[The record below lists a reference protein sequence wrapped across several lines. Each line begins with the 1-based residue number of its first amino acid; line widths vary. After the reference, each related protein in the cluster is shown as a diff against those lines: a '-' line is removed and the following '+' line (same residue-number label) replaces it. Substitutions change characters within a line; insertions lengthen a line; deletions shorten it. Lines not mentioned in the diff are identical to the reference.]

1 MSKKSKYGLSI
12 FSALIIILIALSL
25 TFKNA
30 QDNSVKVT
38 SISGDEKEL
47 DNINLVNSNISS
59 RMFSDRT
66 EDKDIKSRSYLI
78 SSKNSEKLNLN
89 KDKNNSL
96 YLSSKTKKYI
106 PLENDSTGVYS
117 DSYISNDNDELLI
130 NFYDRDFKEALY
142 NYDDNLFKFK
152 LKKDSDLY
160 KYIKKDSNT
169 SVYNIGHNN
178 KKYCIVVVDNENEFR
193 DKQEKDLANKSSTEG
208 KKYKYNGKIFV
219 LEMNFK
225 DKNYKEISS
234 VDISDEFNEMPS
246 IGYVSAFDKIIVS
259 IESKY
264 KGKYFIFDTEKNT
277 VVPQNIENLP
287 KSNDDNRPISVL
299 SIVEGNFP
307 YYDKKDNKLNIIHT
321 DIKNGS
327 IVIFKYILEDNQL
340 KFSEKVDTKIPMI
353 NDTYAISKDNKVIKT
368 DINRQNMDEDS
379 TQTPY
384 MISVSS
390 DMPNYYLL
398 LNQSKNDKII
408 FFKVVSIDIFKNM
421 NHKSTE
427 NINYG
432 YQNLGSNP
440 ALEINIYDKKA
451 NKVVYQGLIDGPVR
465 SNLFDF
471 ILCDVEDINK

>member
-1 MSKKSKYGLSI
+1 M
-12 FSALIIILIALSL
+12 
-25 TFKNA
+25 
-30 QDNSVKVT
+30 
-38 SISGDEKEL
+38 
-47 DNINLVNSNISS
+47 
-59 RMFSDRT
+59 
-66 EDKDIKSRSYLI
+66 
-78 SSKNSEKLNLN
+78 
-89 KDKNNSL
+89 
-96 YLSSKTKKYI
+96 
-106 PLENDSTGVYS
+106 
-117 DSYISNDNDELLI
+117 
-130 NFYDRDFKEALY
+130 
-142 NYDDNLFKFK
+142 
-152 LKKDSDLY
+152 
-160 KYIKKDSNT
+160 
-169 SVYNIGHNN
+169 
-178 KKYCIVVVDNENEFR
+178 
-193 DKQEKDLANKSSTEG
+193 
-208 KKYKYNGKIFV
+208 
-219 LEMNFK
+219 
-225 DKNYKEISS
+225 
-234 VDISDEFNEMPS
+234 
-246 IGYVSAFDKIIVS
+246 AFHKIIVS

-287 KSNDDNRPISVL
+287 KSDDDNRPISVL